1 MSLDQQ
7 SVSLEGR
14 ELKRPRVI
22 GRPHAATSLQLLKR
36 VARNAG
42 PPILVLA
49 AFIGAWNYVSYETL
63 DPERRFLLP
72 PPIAVWHVGFANG
85 ANLSEVLKGLW
96 STAQVALIGLAIA
109 MALGVAIAVLMSQ
122 AKWIERSLYPY
133 AVVLQTI
140 PVLALVP
147 LIGFWFGFDMP
158 SRVLVVII
166 FSLFPI
172 ITNTLFGLQSVDAE
186 HHDLFT
192 LHQARRISRLWRLQ
206 LPAAIPAMLT
216 GFRISAGLAVIGA
229 IVGDFFFRQGEPG
242 IGRLLDIYSQRL
254 QTEQLIT
261 AILLSS
267 LLGLVVFWFFGF
279 LGHRLTRSWHE
290 SARRQI

>member
-1 MSLDQQ
+1 MNLDQQ

-14 ELKRPRVI
+14 EMKRPRVI
-22 GRPHAATSLQLLKR
+22 RRPQAATSLQLLKR

-42 PPILVLA
+42 PPIIVLA
-49 AFIGAWNYVSYETL
+49 AFIGVWNYVSYEAL
-63 DPERRFLLP
+63 DPQRRFLLP
-72 PPIAVWHVGFANG
+72 PPIAVWRVGFANG
-85 ANLSEVLKGLW
+85 TNLSEVLNGLW

-172 ITNTLFGLQSVDAE
+172 ITNTLFGLLSVDAA

-192 LHQARRISRLWRLQ
+192 LHRAGRISRLWRLQ

-242 IGRLLDIYSQRL
+242 IGRLLDGYSQRL

-261 AILLSS
+261 AILFSS

-279 LGHRLTRSWHE
+279 VGHRLTRSWHE
-290 SARRQI
+290 SVRRQV